1 MPSRTKTQPP
11 AVPPSPDD
19 AVDEIEGARAR
30 LRGLARKAIGIAGD
44 AEAPPLI
51 RSIKESGVGWYPLLA
66 LGLLVLVDE
75 FQGHA
80 IEILGPEI
88 AGGLGISKA
97 ALAGALALKTLA
109 ITMAVLPI
117 AAWVQHKPRRATVS
131 IATAF
136 AWSIFTLMTGYVVS
150 IWGLLMVMLADGA
163 TTGSVRAVHRP
174 LVVDSYPPP
183 VRVRGMVFYS
193 GADAVG
199 QMVGPLLVGLCVV
212 IGLTWRG
219 VFLVLGAVCLC
230 ATFAASR
237 LRDPGYGRWDVD
249 KVRDIVRHD
258 GDAGSAEAEPDV
270 ELGFFE
276 ITRRLLMIPTAK
288 RMLVGFAVLGM
299 LIVPYT
305 TFRAFF
311 LQERWG
317 MGPGAR
323 SLFAALMQLCALP
336 FLFIFGR
343 RLEQQFRIDPAR
355 LVSLTGTILAVAVVC
370 ISLAIAAPVF
380 GVMLVLFG
388 LATAMLTILLPAMYV
403 GIFSIIPSKMR
414 PHMSALIGIFL
425 AAVGGMGGLLL
436 LGGLDRRF
444 GPAGAI
450 ASLALPG
457 VLAGFVIRSA
467 ARTVNQDIDRMLDE
481 VVEEE
486 EIRNLRRRGAH
497 LPMLACRHI
506 DFSYGQLQVLF
517 DVNFTVDEGELVA
530 LLGTNG
536 AGKSTLLRVV
546 AGLGLPSRGTV
557 RLRGVDITFVDAER
571 RARLGVTQISGGKA
585 VFRPLTVVENLRAF
599 AYAHGANKRA
609 VEAGLEA
616 SFDAFPRL
624 AERRNQIASTM
635 SGGEQQMLGLATA
648 FILKP
653 RLLLIDE
660 LSLGLA
666 PVVVADLVQMVRR
679 INAEGTA
686 VVLVEQSVNVA
697 LTCAEHAYFM
707 EKGEI
712 RFDGAAAELLVR
724 PDLLRSV
731 FLEGASKHLTNG
743 DRTPR

>member
-1 MPSRTKTQPP
+1 MPSRAQRRAPLT
-11 AVPPSPDD
+11 PSPEG
-19 AVDEIEGARAR
+19 AVEELEGARVR
-30 LRGLARKAIGIAGD
+30 LRGLARRAIGIMGD
-44 AEAPPLI
+44 DEAPPLL
-51 RSIKESGVGWYPLLA
+51 RSIRESGVGWYPLLA

-88 AGGLGISKA
+88 AGGLGISKT

-109 ITMAVLPI
+109 ITTAVLPI
-117 AAWVQHKPRRATVS
+117 AAWVQNKPRRAAVS

-136 AWSIFTLMTGYVVS
+136 AWSVFTVMTGFVVS

-174 LVVDSYPPP
+174 LIVDSYPPP

-199 QMVGPLLVGLCVV
+199 QMVGPLLVALCVV

-219 VFLVLGAVCLC
+219 VFLVLGAVCVL
-230 ATFAASR
+230 ATFAAAR

-249 KVRDIVRHD
+249 KVRDLVR
-258 GDAGSAEAEPDV
+258 GDAETASELAEPDV

-276 ITRRLLMIPTAK
+276 ITRRLLLIPTAK

-299 LIVPYT
+299 LLVPYT

-311 LQERWG
+311 LQEQWG

-323 SLFAALMQLCALP
+323 ALFAALMQLFALP
-336 FLFIFGR
+336 FLFFFGR
-343 RLEQQFRIDPAR
+343 RLERMFRADPAR
-355 LVSLTGTILAVAVVC
+355 LVSLTGTVLALAVLA
-370 ISLAIAAPVF
+370 ISLAIVAPVYA
-380 GVMLVLFG
+380 VMVVLFG
-388 LATAMLTILLPAMYV
+388 FATAMLTILLPAMYI
-403 GIFSIIPSKMR
+403 GMFSIIPSKMR

-425 AAVGGMGGLLL
+425 AAVGGMGGLVL

-450 ASLALPG
+450 ASMAIPG
-457 VLAGFVIRSA
+457 VLAGFVIRSSA
-467 ARTVNQDIDRMLDE
+467 ATVNQDIDRMLDE
-481 VVEEE
+481 IVEEE
-486 EIRNLRRRGAH
+486 EIRKLRHQGAR

-517 DVNFTVDEGELVA
+517 DVNFTVDDGELVA

-546 AGLGLPSRGTV
+546 SGLGLPSRGTV
-557 RLRGVDITFVDAER
+557 RFRGVDITFVDAER
-571 RARLGVTQISGGKA
+571 RVKLGVTQISGGKA

-599 AYAHGANKRA
+599 AYAHGANRRV
-609 VEAGLEA
+609 VEAGLDA

-624 AERRNQIASTM
+624 AERRNQVASTM

-666 PVVVADLVQMVRR
+666 PLVVADLV
-679 INAEGTA
+679 E
-686 VVLVEQSVNVA
+686 
-697 LTCAEHAYFM
+697 
-707 EKGEI
+707 
-712 RFDGAAAELLVR
+712 
-724 PDLLRSV
+724 
-731 FLEGASKHLTNG
+731 
-743 DRTPR
+743 

>member
-1 MPSRTKTQPP
+1 MTPRMEK
-11 AVPPSPDD
+11 A
-19 AVDEIEGARAR
+19 AVDELDGARGR
-30 LRGLARKAIGIAGD
+30 LRGLARKAIGIVGD
-44 AEAPPLI
+44 YDAPPLL
-51 RSIKESGVGWYPLLA
+51 RSIKESGVGWYPLVA
-66 LGLLVLVDE
+66 LGLLVFVDE

-88 AGGLGISKA
+88 AGGLGISKT
-97 ALAGALALKTLA
+97 ALAGVLALKTLA
-109 ITMAVLPI
+109 ITTAVLPI
-117 AAWVQHKPRRATVS
+117 AAWVQNKPRRAAVS
-131 IATAF
+131 IVTAF
-136 AWSIFTLMTGYVVS
+136 AWSAFTLVTGYVVS

-174 LVVDSYPPP
+174 LLVDSYPPP

-199 QMVGPLLVGLCVV
+199 QMVGPLLVALCVV

-219 VFLVLGAVCLC
+219 VFLVLGVAC
-230 ATFAASR
+230 AAATLGAIR

-249 KVRDIVRHD
+249 KVRDVVRRET
-258 GDAGSAEAEPDV
+258 EALPEAPEPDV

-276 ITRRLLMIPTAK
+276 ISRRILLIPTAK
-288 RMLVGFAVLGM
+288 RLLVGFAVLGM
-299 LIVPYT
+299 LVVPYT

-317 MGPGAR
+317 MGPGQRA
-323 SLFAALMQLCALP
+323 LFAALMQLFALP
-336 FLFIFGR
+336 LLFVFGR
-343 RLEQQFRIDPAR
+343 RLEQLFRADPAR
-355 LVSLTGTILAVAVVC
+355 LISLTGTILALAVVC
-370 ISLAIAAPVF
+370 ISLAIAAPVYPL
-380 GVMLVLFG
+380 MVLFFG
-388 LATAMLTILLPAMYV
+388 LATAMLTLLLPAMYI
-403 GIFSIIPSKMR
+403 GIFSIIPSRMR

-444 GPAGAI
+444 GSAGAI
-450 ASLALPG
+450 ASLAVPG
-457 VLAGFVIRSA
+457 ILAGLIIRSA

-481 VVEEE
+481 IVEEE
-486 EIRNLRRRGAH
+486 EIRGLRRQGAR

-517 DVNFTVDEGELVA
+517 DVNFTVDDGELVA

-546 AGLGLPSRGTV
+546 SGLGLPSRGTV
-557 RLRGVDITFVDAER
+557 RLRGVDVTFVDAER
-571 RARLGVTQISGGKA
+571 RARLGVTQISGGRA

-599 AYAHGANKRA
+599 AYAHGANRRA
-609 VEAGLEA
+609 VEAGLDA

-624 AERRNQIASTM
+624 AERRNQLASTM

-666 PVVVADLVQMVRR
+666 PLIVADLVQMVRR
-679 INAEGTA
+679 INAEGAA

-712 RFDGAAAELLVR
+712 RFDGPAADLLGR

-731 FLEGASKHLTNG
+731 FLEGASKQLA
-743 DRTPR
+743 RTSEGT